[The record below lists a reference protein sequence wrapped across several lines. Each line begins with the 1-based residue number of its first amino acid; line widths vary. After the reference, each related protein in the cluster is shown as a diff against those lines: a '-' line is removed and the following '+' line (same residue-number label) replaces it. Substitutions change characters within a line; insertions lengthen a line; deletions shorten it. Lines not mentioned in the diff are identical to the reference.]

1 MPQPS
6 SPHGGALVRRA
17 STGTG
22 ALIALAASR
31 ALGERGESVAVV
43 LDPAPDKL
51 EPDVCLPLVRRH
63 WRKLAAAALFCM
75 ALLLSAAGG
84 AFGDQ
89 GAAWARRLGG
99 TSSLPLEV
107 AALPSLHG
115 ASHLVAVARAL
126 SLPAPQA

>member
-1 MPQPS
+1 MPQPA
-6 SPHGGALVRRA
+6 SPHGALVRRA

-31 ALGERGESVAVV
+31 ALGERGASVAGV

-75 ALLLSAAGG
+75 ALLLSAGG

-89 GAAWARRLGG
+89 GAEWARRLGG
-99 TSSLPLEV
+99 SSSLPLEV

-115 ASHLVAVARAL
+115 ASLLVAVARAL